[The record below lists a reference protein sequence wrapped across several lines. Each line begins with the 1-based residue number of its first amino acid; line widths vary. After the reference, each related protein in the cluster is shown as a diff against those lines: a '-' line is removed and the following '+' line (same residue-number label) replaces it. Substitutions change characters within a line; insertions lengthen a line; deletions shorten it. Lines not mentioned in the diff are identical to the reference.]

1 MGSEWAAPL
10 SALAALGGAVIGGGL
25 SLFGGALT
33 SRRQSADKR
42 AELHQQVVA
51 SSREFVIAEIRTLLV
66 AFDAFLQVLREAE
79 DITAQREAAIE
90 KDRVRE
96 EVDRALRRP
105 ANEMER
111 LLDSMDFGPRFRSRP
126 EFDLLFKKWRERVR
140 DALPMLQDAVSSVEI
155 AVPAQLAFH
164 AETFLLNA
172 ESLVKSFARAPGISA
187 VTGADLPEFT
197 RARAALVREVR
208 VWLFAD
214 EYLQAHPARS
224 TRRSQ

>member
-51 SSREFVIAEIRTLLV
+51 SSREFVIGEIRTLLV
-66 AFDAFLQVLREAE
+66 ALDAFLQVLREAE
-79 DITAQREAAIE
+79 DISAQRAAAVE
-90 KDRVRE
+90 KDRASE
-96 EVDRALRRP
+96 AMDRALRG
-105 ANEMER
+105 AQNAISLGEI
-111 LLDSMDFGPRFRSRP
+111 DSPQFRSRP
-126 EFDLLFKKWRERVR
+126 EFDLLFKEWRERVR
-140 DALPMLQDAVSSVEI
+140 DALPTLQDAVSSVEI
-155 AVPAQLAFH
+155 AVPAKLAFH
-164 AETFLLNA
+164 AETFLHSA
-172 ESLVKSFARAPGISA
+172 ESLVKSFTRSPGMFP

-208 VWLFAD
+208 TWLFAD

-224 TRRSQ
+224 TRRTQ